1 MADTLSQSQSQSQT
15 SVEAAAPSDVP
26 ASRTLTIEERVR
38 EIAARAGHVRN
49 SSSLVNTDATELQH
63 EATYIQLDI
72 RTARLARQ
80 EPATLLEQLSDM
92 GFAWRDIARMVGV
105 SVPALRRW
113 RAGDLPSGEHRRG
126 IAQLLAFAETIRDE
140 HMIFEPASWMEIP
153 ISRQAPTTPIDL
165 YAAGHLDAAFDLASE
180 HLTPEGVLDQTEP
193 GWRDKYRSDWEVDTA
208 DDGQCGANRQTG
220 CACMDK
226 NVFRSDAAHGPGG

>member
-1 MADTLSQSQSQSQT
+1 MTDTLSQSPT
-15 SVEAAAPSDVP
+15 SAEAAAPSDVP

-38 EIAARAGHVRN
+38 EIAARAGQVR
-49 SSSLVNTDATELQH
+49 SSISLVNTDAAELQH
-63 EATYIQLDI
+63 EAIHVQLDI
-72 RTARLARQ
+72 RTAHLARQ

-113 RAGDLPSGEHRRG
+113 RAGDLPSGEHRRR

-153 ISRQAPTTPIDL
+153 ISGQAQTTPIDL
-165 YAAGHLDAAFDLASE
+165 YAADHLDTVFDLASE
-180 HLTPEGVLDQTEP
+180 HCTPEEALDQAEP
-193 GWRDKYRSDWEVDTA
+193 GWRDKHRSDWEVGTA
-208 DDGQCGANRQTG
+208 DDGQPYIRL
-220 CACMDK
+220 K
-226 NVFRSDAAHGPGG
+226 SDQ